1 MASCL
6 FIVQGEGKGH
16 MSQAIAL
23 KEYLEEA
30 GHSVQKVFVGSRPEA
45 QVPEYFTGAFEN
57 KVETFQSPYFLKTP
71 NKKGIYIGRSLLYNL
86 LRIPRYLTEV
96 QGIKKEIHRLRPQVV
111 FNFYDGVGALALRK
125 LSPGIRRIGI
135 GHHFFLHLDNYRCHR
150 GSAWHRWLLKRH
162 TNLIL
167 TSCDRVLA
175 LSYRE
180 EPGNAVTEVV
190 PPLVRRQFRK
200 MQYRAGSRYLA
211 YFLNEGLLFDLVL
224 LARELPDFQVDVF
237 TSLKPRLE
245 LPEGITLHSFDAE
258 KFSSFMAS
266 CRGLITSA
274 GFDAAAEAAY
284 HGIPLA
290 VIPTRNHYEQHCNAA
305 DIKRSGI
312 GYAVTRIG
320 KEMLEEMKASEA
332 ETFRAWIDSTPG
344 HLLKWVEE

>member
-16 MSQAIAL
+16 MSQALAL

-30 GHSVQKVFVGSRPEA
+30 GHSVQKVFVGSKTET
-45 QVPEYFTGAFEN
+45 QVPEYFTRAFAKEL
-57 KVETFQSPYFLKTP
+57 EYFQSPYFLLTP
-71 NKKGIYIGRSLLYNL
+71 NKKGIYIGRTLLFNL
-86 LRIPRYLTEV
+86 LRIPRYMAEV
-96 QGIKKEIHRLRPQVV
+96 RRIRRNIHRLRPEVV

-125 LSPGIRRIGI
+125 VAPGIKRIGI

-167 TSCDRVLA
+167 ASCDRVWA

-180 EPGNAVTEVV
+180 EPGSSLMQVV
-190 PPLVRRQFRK
+190 PPLIRRQYRE

-211 YFLNEGLLFDLVL
+211 YFLNEGLLYDLVL

-237 TSLKPRLE
+237 TSLKPQLE
-245 LPEGITLHSFDAE
+245 LPEGISLHSFDAE

-284 HGIPLA
+284 HGIPL
-290 VIPTRNHYEQHCNAA
+290 VVVPTKHHYEQQCNAA

-312 GYAVTRIG
+312 GYSVNQIG
-320 KEMLEEMKASEA
+320 KEMLQKMEASDAEA
-332 ETFRAWIDSTPG
+332 FRAWIDSAPG
-344 HLLKWVEE
+344 HMLKWVEE